1 MSKKLAAQALDTLL
15 SGQSTGRISKRGST
29 SGPAKKIGSLPA
41 TKTGLKK
48 IKHQLRYGHSVKRAQ
63 EAAAAKENPLDKL
76 KTQLEKE
83 QVIMEKNLSYYRT
96 TNRISKKELELRSK
110 IKKLREKGNQNKAME
125 SRVEMDGEDSD
136 Q

>member
-29 SGPAKKIGSLPA
+29 SGPAKKIRSLPA

-63 EAAAAKENPLDKL
+63 EAAAAKENPLGMHGYLDRL
-76 KTQLEKE
+76 SHDTRATTWVRFQL
-83 QVIMEKNLSYYRT
+83 T
-96 TNRISKKELELRSK
+96 ISSF
-110 IKKLREKGNQNKAME
+110 Q
-125 SRVEMDGEDSD
+125 
-136 Q
+136 